1 MGKYFEK
8 AVKSFLDDKGLE
20 YEVEFRE
27 DGIYFK
33 KLDGNTTLLQLS
45 EFMEDFKVFLCTTF
59 NSTEDGFVTNVE
71 LIYPDHM

>member
-27 DGIYFK
+27 DCIFFK
-33 KLDGNTTLLQLS
+33 KLDANMTLAQLD
-45 EFMEDFKVFLCTTF
+45 EFMGEFRVIDG
-59 NSTEDGFVTNVE
+59 STGGVVDGFAIDLE
-71 LIYPDHM
+71 LTYRDTL